1 MPAEGRLGLLHIEQE
16 FQRLSN
22 QFGSVRS
29 MAKPSSWEA
38 ILIGVFS
45 VLLGMV
51 AFAFSGSI
59 FNFFFV
65 AIIIAVLYDYSNKLN
80 DVQQRL
86 SNVESRVTKEGANPS
101 SPS

>member
-1 MPAEGRLGLLHIEQE
+1 
-16 FQRLSN
+16 
-22 QFGSVRS
+22 
-29 MAKPSSWEA
+29 MAKPGNWEA
-38 ILIGVFS
+38 VLIGVFS
-45 VLLGMV
+45 ALLGMV

>member
-1 MPAEGRLGLLHIEQE
+1 MWSLLHGELR
-16 FQRLSN
+16 FHRPSKRNGFLP
-22 QFGSVRS
+22 G
-29 MAKPSSWEA
+29 MAKPSNWEA

-80 DVQQRL
+80 DARERL
-86 SNVESRVTKEGANPS
+86 SRVESRQMKDGATPQGPS
-101 SPS
+101 